1 VEPQDGGI
9 TMTTILQIT
18 SSPRGAASK
27 SNLLVEELTAHLLD
41 GTSARVVRRD
51 LAAGTIRLLD
61 VEVLT
66 ALATPAAQRTPEQ
79 AALVAEL
86 DALIA
91 EIQAADT
98 IVLGVPMYNF
108 AIPVQ
113 LKAYLDAITRNGVT
127 FRYTETGPEGLLRGK
142 NVYAVMT
149 RGGKY
154 RGTEADSQVPYLRT
168 ILGFLGMTDVEYVFA
183 EGLDMGVASQQ
194 AGLAQARQA
203 IAAI

>member
-1 VEPQDGGI
+1 
-9 TMTTILQIT
+9 MTTILQIT
-18 SSPRGAASK
+18 SSPRGPSSK
-27 SNLLVEELTAHLLD
+27 SSLLVDELTAHLVGLAPD
-41 GTSARVVRRD
+41 ARVVRRD
-51 LAAGTIRLLD
+51 LGAGQVRILD

-66 ALATPAAQRTPEQ
+66 ALATPSAQRTAGQ
-79 AALVAEL
+79 LALVGEL

-98 IVLGVPMYNF
+98 VVLGVPMYNF

-127 FRYTETGPEGLLRGK
+127 FRYTDSGPEGLLRGK
-142 NVYAVMT
+142 KVYAVMT

-154 RGTEADSQVPYLRT
+154 RGTPTDSQVPYLQT

-183 EGLDMGVASQQ
+183 EGLDMGLASQQ
-194 AGLAQARQA
+194 AGLAEARQA

>member
-1 VEPQDGGI
+1 
-9 TMTTILQIT
+9 MTSILQIT
-18 SSPRGAASK
+18 SSPRGPASK
-27 SNLLVEELTAHLLD
+27 SNLLVDELTAHLVGLAPD
-41 GTSARVVRRD
+41 ARVVRRD
-51 LAAGTIRLLD
+51 LGSGQVRLLD

-66 ALATPAAQRTPEQ
+66 ALATPAPQRAPVQ

-98 IVLGVPMYNF
+98 VVIGVPMYNF

-127 FRYTETGPEGLLRGK
+127 FRYTDAGPEGLLRGK
-142 NVYAVMT
+142 KVYAVMT

-154 RGTEADSQVPYLRT
+154 RDTPTDSQVPYLRT

-183 EGLDMGVASQQ
+183 EGLDMGLASQQ
-194 AGLAQARQA
+194 AGLAEARQA

>member
-1 VEPQDGGI
+1 
-9 TMTTILQIT
+9 MTTILQIT
-18 SSPRGAASK
+18 SSPRGPASK
-27 SNLLVEELTAHLLD
+27 STLLVDELTGHLVGLAPD
-41 GTSARVVRRD
+41 VRVVRRD
-51 LAAGTIRLLD
+51 LGAGAIRLLD

-66 ALATPAAQRTPEQ
+66 ALASAAPQRTAAQ
-79 AALVAEL
+79 AALVDEL
-86 DALIA
+86 DALIT

-98 IVLGVPMYNF
+98 VVLGVPMYNF

-127 FRYTETGPEGLLRGK
+127 FRYTDAGPEGLLRGK
-142 NVYAVMT
+142 KVYAVMT

-154 RGTEADSQVPYLRT
+154 KDTPTDSQVPYLRT

-183 EGLDMGVASQQ
+183 EGLDMGLASQQ
-194 AGLAQARQA
+194 AGLAEARQA